1 MAAPD
6 SAYNVLEMLL
16 LTVAHQVAKFT
27 GGHNTVANAKA
38 YFYLDALLVQ
48 YNSDGSVKGFVG
60 LVRVGGT
67 NEGYHASSRL
77 SRLRRHDN
85 SGGTWRFLLDA
96 GLNTMGHCAVTEVG
110 YGGCVYQNYQRAVF
124 YAKAAYYIAVT
135 ATFKINDSTRATLTV
150 AAAASQ
156 SPSYSYNSRSE
167 GERFTAEVAVTNSE
181 GTRRMSASAAILP
194 AITTVGC
201 KKLSSSTQDFDS
213 ATDSRTAYI
222 YQADWNAIQSGCAG
236 LSIGAERSITCPKGG
251 EAVTSLYRT
260 GRLPAGL
267 FGYSKTI
274 GFRVNSSGKIT
285 AAFRPYEKVGT
296 WIVLLS
302 VSVNKY
308 NASAAYPYRIC
319 VTMKYSYSGTKPNY
333 DPPAVSINNIT
344 IRTATS
350 SGGASQAGLVEW
362 QTSATIPGTLSIS
375 ASKTSATSGYIY
387 CRDARLSTSYN
398 VYVGVN
404 SHGVVSNPGGLAIS
418 KGTAVLMI
426 SAGSSGGGGTP
437 VNPGGGGITPVDPDD
452 GDNPG
457 IDKPGTGTGGITPVD
472 PGTGTGGGDGKP
484 IDRPGMD
491 IGG

>member
-77 SRLRRHDN
+77 SRLRRYDN

-302 VSVNKY
+302 VSVNPI
-308 NASAAYPYRIC
+308 AY
-319 VTMKYSYSGTKPNY
+319 
-333 DPPAVSINNIT
+333 A
-344 IRTATS
+344 
-350 SGGASQAGLVEW
+350 
-362 QTSATIPGTLSIS
+362 
-375 ASKTSATSGYIY
+375 
-387 CRDARLSTSYN
+387 
-398 VYVGVN
+398 
-404 SHGVVSNPGGLAIS
+404 
-418 KGTAVLMI
+418 
-426 SAGSSGGGGTP
+426 
-437 VNPGGGGITPVDPDD
+437 
-452 GDNPG
+452 
-457 IDKPGTGTGGITPVD
+457 
-472 PGTGTGGGDGKP
+472 
-484 IDRPGMD
+484 
-491 IGG
+491 